1 MSRLTVNQRHRSV
14 AVGPPRDY
22 LRRLMPSPPTFLRL
36 VCAALV
42 AVAVLG
48 VASGSA
54 LAAYP
59 PTKPPVKA
67 KCFIST
73 IVERRVAVS
82 CTAPKANAGKSC
94 SLVIK
99 KTVVARG
106 KLNKNGKWLARFFA
120 RTLLTRGTTITFLVQ
135 GATAATIRV

>member
-1 MSRLTVNQRHRSV
+1 M
-14 AVGPPRDY
+14 
-22 LRRLMPSPPTFLRL
+22 
-36 VCAALV
+36 V

-48 VASGSA
+48 AATGSA

-82 CTAPKANAGKSC
+82 CAAPKASAGKSC

-106 KLNKNGKWLARFFA
+106 KLNKNGKWFARFFA
-120 RTLLTRGTTITFLVQ
+120 RPADPWHDDTFLVQ